1 MEKDMNTIYRGVTIL
16 LASAVTGEK
25 RQVPEGF
32 SLEEALPIIKK
43 QQLTPLVFQGAVNCG
58 ISTKDSVMQKLMQ
71 QYIKIMLH
79 SEKQMRAVQQLFDVF
94 EKNEID
100 HLPLKGCRMKALYP
114 KPELRTMG
122 DADILI
128 RIEQYDDLEKLMTS
142 LGYTMINESEYE
154 YKWMRDELMVELH
167 KGLMAPVNKEFFAY
181 YGDGWARAINRTDF
195 QYEFSPEDTF
205 VYQFVHMAKHYR
217 RFGIGSRH
225 ILDLYV
231 YLRANLDLDEP
242 YIEAELDKLHLR
254 EFYLNIRRV
263 LKVWFEDG
271 TTDAITEY
279 ITEYIFSGGSWGT
292 YENGLVSDAM
302 FRSRE
307 KGQIRNSRQTS
318 VLYLIF
324 PAARSLEIKYPIL
337 KKHVWLLPMIW
348 VIRWFDVL
356 LFRRRNIRKRMS
368 DAASVTD
375 EKIMARKTA
384 LEYVGL
390 RLDLDAAE
398 EES

>member
-1 MEKDMNTIYRGVTIL
+1 MELVYKGITSL
-16 LASAVTGEK
+16 LASAVTGEDRK
-25 RQVPEGF
+25 LPEGF
-32 SLEEALPIIKK
+32 SLEEAMPIIKK
-43 QQLTPLVFQGAVNCG
+43 QHLMSLVFQGAVNCG
-58 ISTKDSVMQKLMQ
+58 ISTKDPVMQKLMQ
-71 QYIKIMLH
+71 QYIKIMVH

-128 RIEQYDDLEKLMTS
+128 RVEQYDKLEKLMTS
-142 LGYTMINESEYE
+142 LGYTLINESHYE
-154 YKWMRDELMVELH
+154 YKWSREDLMVELH
-167 KGLMAPVNKEFFAY
+167 KGLMAPVNKEFYQYF
-181 YGDGWARAINRTDF
+181 GDGWSRGIKRTAF
-195 QYEFSPEDTF
+195 QYEYSPEDTF

-231 YLRANLDLDEP
+231 FLRSNRDLDET
-242 YIEAELDKLHLR
+242 YIKKELDKLHLKQ
-254 EFYLNIRRV
+254 FYRNMRRV
-263 LKVWFEDG
+263 FTVWFEDG
-271 TTDAITEY
+271 TPDEITEY

-292 YENGLVSDAM
+292 FDNGIVSDALL
-302 FRSRE
+302 RSRE
-307 KGQIRNSRQTS
+307 KGEIRNSRQRS
-318 VLYLIF
+318 LIDLIF
-324 PAARSLEIKYPIL
+324 PSAQKLEIKYPIL
-337 KKHVWLLPMIW
+337 KKHAWLLPMIW

-368 DAASVTD
+368 EAASVTD

-390 RLDLDAAE
+390 SLELDPME
-398 EES
+398 EGT